1 MAMPVDEEEERKPF
15 ADIVHQYATWWAPIC
30 KPQTDQR
37 DPWTC
42 MAVRKCCCTESTSD
56 QISSQ
61 GQTISVIGAISQTS
75 SGTCEWKCHSTCTW
89 GIDVASGTVTFLL
102 IKRQVDFDDEILVA
116 KNILDRIDHQVGV
129 TGLSFFRKGLLSP
142 MSRLMTLRPYN
153 PKSLQR
159 WMQSI
164 LRRQH
169 RQHQHY
175 VSSISIAIHKCK
187 VNINKLMYNVS
198 WQFNGPEKYLQ
209 FNTVSC
215 TLYWQ
220 SPLHFVLCA
229 EMRCMTWPSQLRL

>member
-142 MSRLMTLRPYN
+142 MSRLMTLQP
-153 PKSLQR
+153 Q
-159 WMQSI
+159 I
-164 LRRQH
+164 LAALNAV
-169 RQHQHY
+169 Y
-175 VSSISIAIHKCK
+175 
-187 VNINKLMYNVS
+187 
-198 WQFNGPEKYLQ
+198 
-209 FNTVSC
+209 
-215 TLYWQ
+215 
-220 SPLHFVLCA
+220 
-229 EMRCMTWPSQLRL
+229 PSQATSATSALCIIYLYCYPQIQSKYK